1 MKTIYHVPTE
11 QFGFIELE
19 IEHGDSLAE
28 SDITRSINYYKAIS
42 EAVKAPTTTG
52 GLTDKQLDD
61 VIKKMML
68 GISVVGGTELW
79 SQATPAQKLEINRVK
94 RLLKQIK
101 AKGIDEHAEE
111 ALSDIG

>member
-1 MKTIYHVPTE
+1 MKY
-11 QFGFIELE
+11 QFQ
-19 IEHGDSLAE
+19 
-28 SDITRSINYYKAIS
+28 ITTGQFEYINQEGEFETPQS
-42 EAVKAPTTTG
+42 AVKAYKTLKEAYTASG
-52 GLTDKQLDD
+52 KVLEGLSDKQLDD

-101 AKGIDEHAEE
+101 SKSEE
-111 ALSDIG
+111 TEVE